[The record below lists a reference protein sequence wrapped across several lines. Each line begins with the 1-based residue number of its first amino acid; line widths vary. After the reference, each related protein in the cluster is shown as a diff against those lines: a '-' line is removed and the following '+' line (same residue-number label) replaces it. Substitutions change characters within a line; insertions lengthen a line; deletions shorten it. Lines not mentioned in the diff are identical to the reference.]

1 MLDFVSISAF
11 WIIASVYIQS
21 IYEAWVK
28 RRLKKFNKI
37 KRQSYDD
44 ADNHTSLVFI
54 SYVIK
59 VLLFL
64 FASIGIAHHIG
75 HGLTGLLAI
84 KAILIVI
91 LSFTAEKFIKNSI
104 YGLILRFENPF
115 KQGDAVRFKLHGKKY
130 WADIKKINLRTVEIA
145 NSDHSTI
152 IVPCSYI
159 SSMGIA
165 NKSLGDLKCKSVII
179 PLMYEYSDKVELIEE
194 QINEFLTNDQRVGP
208 KRFVVSLANLD
219 DCSINI
225 EVKFYAKKKMTAIRE
240 DLLLHVVDVFNQNH
254 IPFSRP
260 VTKIIQKQVTELGG
274 E

>member
-1 MLDFVSISAF
+1 M
-11 WIIASVYIQS
+11 
-21 IYEAWVK
+21 
-28 RRLKKFNKI
+28 
-37 KRQSYDD
+37 
-44 ADNHTSLVFI
+44 

-75 HGLTGLLAI
+75 RGLTGLLAI

-104 YGLILRFENPF
+104 YGLILRFENSF
-115 KQGDAVRFKLHGKKY
+115 KQGDAVRFKLYGKKY
-130 WADIKKINLRTVEIA
+130 WADIKKINLRTVRLLQ
-145 NSDHSTI
+145 DHSTI

-159 SSMGIA
+159 LPMGIA

-179 PLMYEYSDKVELIEE
+179 PLMYEYEDKVELIEE

-240 DLLLHVVDVFNQNH
+240 DLLAAC
-254 IPFSRP
+254 
-260 VTKIIQKQVTELGG
+260 G
-274 E
+274 